1 MATPPAS
8 IEMLALPLQV
18 RNFSGNHF
26 RQAEMFRI
34 VPFLQSVAIFQLR
47 NGIFVR
53 KRWLN

>member
-1 MATPPAS
+1 
-8 IEMLALPLQV
+8 MLALPLQV

-26 RQAEMFRI
+26 RQAEMFQI